1 MADHP
6 NVQLVRQGFDA
17 FAKGDTDWMRKH
29 LSDDVVWHAPGNNIL
44 SGDHRGKD
52 QVLAFFARI
61 FEVTGGTFTQD
72 IHDVVGNDDHVVAL
86 VTGRAQRPDGRTYEG
101 RSVITF
107 HIKEDQ
113 ATESWAFNE
122 DQAAQDAFLS

>member
-1 MADHP
+1 MAEHP

-29 LSDDVVWHAPGNNIL
+29 LSDDVVWHAPGNNNL

-72 IHDVVGNDDHVVAL
+72 IHDVVGNDEHVVAL